1 MDLKVPSSHTLVTIC
16 SKIFLTVC
24 WMGCTIQM
32 LIVTQEFF
40 RFDVNT
46 KLEIFFPEKLQSPAV
61 SICFPYTD
69 IMELNQLNNK
79 YNTSFR
85 HPLTKDSQSE
95 VSSLVTMGEV
105 FNMTTRFHELI
116 DSCVIRIPGFRF
128 GSQFGN
134 STICHKVFES
144 RRFRIGEFLC
154 TMFITKYLP
163 VYRDEKE
170 VHVMDKKRKKKAK
183 DLITDHDSLNID
195 FNHTKWLFDM
205 KAISYDLS
213 FSSTFYRIDVKV
225 TSPGIKDTR
234 LTRMIL
240 HSPTGLPYVSYSL
253 SPLKWRQYSMFS
265 GFKTVIGKKTKKK
278 NKIREVNRFTLSF
291 SRVTGKKLP
300 YPYASKCRDDY
311 NQNACLVQCIRR
323 SCGREFGKHPFQTMS
338 EEEYIRKVPRLA
350 NMRLISDKDLRNES
364 FVQRLRA
371 LESNCLSKCADPSCD
386 SDYTITSVQ
395 SAMGLDQSV
404 TSYTIATP
412 DDPYVSAVSTEK
424 MRANDYFMLLFSLI
438 GFWLGLSAQDLN
450 FVPLVRRFLDHRK
463 KRLAGAHAD
472 GQQKQGM
479 TWYCVR
485 SRRLLS
491 RCLEQET
498 TRVWKTIVNDWR
510 RLQQQQ
516 QQQQQT

>member
-1 MDLKVPSSHTLVTIC
+1 MELKVPTSQTLVLIC
-16 SKIFLTVC
+16 SKIFLAVC

-32 LIVTQEFF
+32 LIVTEEFF

-46 KLEIFFPEKLQSPAV
+46 KLEIFFPEKLESPAV
-61 SICFPYTD
+61 SVCFPYVD
-69 IMELNQLNNK
+69 VMDLDQFNNK
-79 YNTSFR
+79 YSKSFR
-85 HPLTKDSQSE
+85 RPLTDDDKSE
-95 VSSLVTMGEV
+95 ISSLVTLGDV
-105 FNMTTRFHELI
+105 FNLTTRFHELI
-116 DSCVIRIPGFRF
+116 ESCVIRIPGFRF

-163 VYRDEKE
+163 MYRDDRQM
-170 VHVMDKKRKKKAK
+170 HVLDRKKNKK
-183 DLITDHDSLNID
+183 TKELITDHDSLNID
-195 FNHTKWLFDM
+195 FNDTKWVFDM

-213 FSSTFYRIDVKV
+213 FASTFYRIDVKV

-265 GFKTVIGKKTKKK
+265 GFKTVIRKRKNNNKKT
-278 NKIREVNRFTLSF
+278 REVNRFTLSF

-300 YPYASKCRDDY
+300 YPYASKCRNDY
-311 NQNACLVQCIRR
+311 SQNTCLVQCTRR
-323 SCGREFGKHPFQTMS
+323 SCSREFGKHPFQTMS
-338 EEEYIRKVPRLA
+338 EEEYISKVPRLA
-350 NMRLISDKDLRNES
+350 NMRLISDRDLRNES
-364 FVQRLRA
+364 FVEGLRA
-371 LESNCLSKCADPSCD
+371 LESKCLSKCADPSCD

-450 FVPLVRRFLDHRK
+450 FVPLVRRLLDHRK
-463 KRLAGAHAD
+463 SANRCYETTG
-472 GQQKQGM
+472 KQG
-479 TWYCVR
+479 TGWYCVR
-485 SRRLLS
+485 SRRLLN

-498 TRVWKTIVNDWR
+498 TRVWQAIVNDWR
-510 RLQQQQ
+510 RVCQSSK
-516 QQQQQT
+516 